1 MDSTVA
7 SRLDAIEQRLAQLEA
22 TSPALGTGAL
32 GSALGSS
39 RTLPILDHGR
49 RPKFWR
55 DEEVRELLTRLHR
68 RVDLK
73 RAGTIV
79 NDTFGAERTP
89 SRSAIARYWLH
100 LDDLARRVS

>member
-1 MDSTVA
+1 MDAALA
-7 SRLDAIEQRLAQLEA
+7 SRLDAIEQRLAQCEA
-22 TSPALGTGAL
+22 ASLGPSAGVL

-39 RTLPILDHGR
+39 RTLPIFDHGR

-68 RVDLK
+68 LVEIE
-73 RAGTIV
+73 RARAIV

-89 SRSAIARYWLH
+89 SRSAIHRYWLR
-100 LDDLARRVS
+100 LDDLVRKVS